1 VASFGR
7 TRGELGEGLRR
18 NILVFLFLVKNSRLG
33 ELNSKFCVDCMQ
45 WHDFDENYDLKFMM
59 HMRGFGGCGFG
70 TVLLEF

>member
-1 VASFGR
+1 
-7 TRGELGEGLRR
+7 
-18 NILVFLFLVKNSRLG
+18 
-33 ELNSKFCVDCMQ
+33 MQ